1 MASKAIKTQTILAD
15 DSGAVWV
22 DAQLSEAQIKRV
34 INSYKRAGIDL
45 TAYGSP
51 NQLTKQLEE
60 INAFFANDN
69 RSRSFAEAGKL
80 QVIGVGF

>member
-1 MASKAIKTQTILAD
+1 MAKQLKTTTLLAD
-15 DSGAVWV
+15 KSGAVWV
-22 DAQLSEAQIKRV
+22 EAQLSEAQVKRIIKG
-34 INSYKRAGIDL
+34 YERAGVSL

-51 NQLTKQLEE
+51 NQLTAQVEE

-69 RSRSFAEAGKL
+69 RSRPFVEAGKL

>member
-1 MASKAIKTQTILAD
+1 MPKVIKTHTILAD
-15 DSGAVWV
+15 KSGAVWV
-22 DAQLSEAQIKRV
+22 EAQLSEAQVKRV

-51 NQLTKQLEE
+51 NQVSKQVEE
-60 INAFFANDN
+60 ISAFFTNDD
-69 RSRSFAEAGKL
+69 RSRSFVEAGKL

>member
-1 MASKAIKTQTILAD
+1 MPKVIKTHTILAD
-15 DSGAVWV
+15 KSGAVWV
-22 DAQLSEAQIKRV
+22 EAQLSEAQIKRV

-51 NQLTKQLEE
+51 NQVSKQVEE
-60 INAFFANDN
+60 INAFFANND
-69 RSRSFAEAGKL
+69 RSRSFVEAGKL